1 MADFIQFASAHG
13 VLIRDLD
20 SSGRIRRCPT
30 IEHPRSDNG
39 AYMWDGQRG
48 FCFAW
53 DGEAK
58 PQWFNDPSAKPW
70 TEEDKRA
77 FAKKRAD
84 ERRQQTERHQRTAQ
98 KAMEMLKTAK
108 MEEHNYFHFKNLPL
122 AIGLVLPDGGLFVP
136 MRSLSGALQGA
147 QVIRWDAENRRY
159 DKRMLT
165 GMKAKGAVLRLGSP
179 KAPQTFLCEGYA
191 TGLSIEMALRQMRL
205 NASVLV
211 CFSANNM
218 VNVAPSVSGLKF
230 VFADNDESGTGERV
244 AKDTGLSYC
253 MSDRLG
259 EDANDLHARSGL
271 LAVCQ
276 KLMEVRRME
285 FA

>member
-1 MADFIQFASAHG
+1 MADFIQFAAAHG

-30 IEHPRSDNG
+30 VDHPRSDNG

-70 TEEDKRA
+70 TEVEKRA
-77 FAKKRAD
+77 FADRRAA
-84 ERRQQTERHQRTAQ
+84 ERRQHAMRQQRTAQ
-98 KAMEMLKTAK
+98 HAAELMKTAT
-108 MEEHNYFHFKNLPL
+108 MGEHNYFHFKHLPQ
-122 AIGLVLPDGGLFVP
+122 AIGLILPDGGLFVP

-159 DKRMLT
+159 DKRMLP
-165 GMKAKGAVLRLGSP
+165 GMKAKGAVLRLGSN

-191 TGLSIEMALRQMRL
+191 TGLSIEMAVRQMRM

-211 CFSANNM
+211 CFSANNITH
-218 VNVAPSVSGLKF
+218 VAPSVSGQKY

-244 AKDTGLSYC
+244 ARDTGLPYC
-253 MSDRLG
+253 MSDRVG
-259 EDANDLHARSGL
+259 EDANDLHARAGL

-276 KLMEVRRME
+276 KLMNVRRLE
-285 FA
+285 VA